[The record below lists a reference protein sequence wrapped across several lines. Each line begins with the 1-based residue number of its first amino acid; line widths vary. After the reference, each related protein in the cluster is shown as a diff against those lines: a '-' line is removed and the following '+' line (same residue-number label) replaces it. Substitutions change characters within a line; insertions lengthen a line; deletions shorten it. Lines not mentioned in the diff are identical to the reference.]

1 MGRKGFSTIE
11 MIIVVILI
19 GIIASIGFP
28 RLRDGLE
35 SRTSGARRRWS
46 RRWRRR
52 RAARRFS
59 AVVQPRST

>member
-1 MGRKGFSTIE
+1 MGRKGFSMIE

-19 GIIASIGFP
+19 GVIASIGFP

-35 SRTSGARRRWS
+35 KQ
-46 RRWRRR
+46 WRRR

-59 AVVQPRST
+59 AAAPRR